1 MPPPT
6 KKEPEIGS
14 FIPLEVISEHCCSA
28 RVILEWNHWWAS
40 VSQPVHLP
48 RALLMPGIDA
58 QTQKMVAALKN
69 LNLIWAKTVGKQII
83 ILDTRSRRFQK
94 PNGEAFGTEWEDR
107 TSTKAPTVGFDQA
120 YLASTQKQVMTRPT

>member
-1 MPPPT
+1 MMPPPI
-6 KKEPEIGS
+6 KQEPGIGS
-14 FIPLEVISEHCCSA
+14 SIPLEVISEHCCSA

-69 LNLIWAKTVGKQII
+69 LNLIRLVNKLSYWIHALGGSRNPTVRHLAQDG
-83 ILDTRSRRFQK
+83 R
-94 PNGEAFGTEWEDR
+94 DR
-107 TSTKAPTVGFDQA
+107 TST
-120 YLASTQKQVMTRPT
+120 